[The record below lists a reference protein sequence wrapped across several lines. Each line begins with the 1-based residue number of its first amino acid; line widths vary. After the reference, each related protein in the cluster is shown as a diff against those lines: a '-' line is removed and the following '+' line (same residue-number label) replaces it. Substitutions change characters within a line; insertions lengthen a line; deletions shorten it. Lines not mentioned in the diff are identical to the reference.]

1 MEHENK
7 DHELFQFKLQELFDG
22 RYVMKEG
29 EWKIVKALVI
39 GVAGLI
45 LTSVVIAALAWLI
58 QKPI

>member
-1 MEHENK
+1 MEHDPK
-7 DHELFQFKLQELFDG
+7 DHELFTYKLQTLFDG